1 MSGKAPSRAPSLL
14 ETYNTS
20 VLIKLMEPMT
30 KLCLDPHMPTSGTP
44 QNKSISEA
52 GTEGP

>member
-1 MSGKAPSRAPSLL
+1 MSGQALSSARSLL

-30 KLCLDPHMPTSGTP
+30 KLCLDPRMPTSGTP
-44 QNKSISEA
+44 QNKRISEA